1 MKTDL
6 AGLISRL
13 RLPPWQKAD
22 IEAELAAH
30 LQEAVA
36 DLRAQGAEEAEA
48 QASAL
53 ARFGDLNS
61 LAESLQEIHKD
72 WKGGATVQ
80 KRIFKVLSLAAIM
93 GFLLIIVIL
102 PNLREFFR
110 MISWQYD
117 PWSRLVS
124 QEKTLKQFSRDLYV
138 QTYLAEKDT
147 FVKVREVVSGNN
159 PATAEQKVTEII
171 KRFEPVFALAP
182 ESPAP
187 HQRLAMQLISRIS
200 LVRPEIYETSGS
212 PGPDV
217 ERILRKLP
225 EKRSP
230 FEQLLLRNAIEQL
243 HIASR
248 LSKEN
253 AAPDYLLA
261 YAYFAD
267 RQDAKADAAL
277 RTAIKKPEWDLYDDE
292 LRYAQWQTSK
302 ARRLHIVSQIAIF
315 SARLFRT
322 QSHLKELTRLLA
334 ALAKEKRTT
343 GAQIQADLYLTA
355 AIHLGNLMLRQADSM
370 IDLGVAAG
378 NISIIAGSFVEENE
392 REAIKSL
399 PISRQEQ
406 GTKITEIGA
415 KKLTA
420 YLDAQGREELS
431 RQYQRDLSAARELK
445 NKSRSAR
452 DTSFSRFMSFWNS
465 PWLGPAF
472 LTYWQALGSLGLL
485 ILVGLISLPLRPWRE
500 KGTAP
505 LWRWWEWLGLMLL
518 LILPPLLGAYIIAA
532 ASDKEHQT
540 SMFVYVAGL
549 PLAAISFVVMLGLVI
564 VGTLLKRRRQSPVTR
579 LGKFRAVIASLR
591 IILLPTA
598 AALLLGTLLLSLP
611 TQSAFHRFMTEQQGI
626 FQKGEVQYW
635 KIELPG
641 ARP

>member
-1 MKTDL
+1 
-6 AGLISRL
+6 
-13 RLPPWQKAD
+13 
-22 IEAELAAH
+22 
-30 LQEAVA
+30 
-36 DLRAQGAEEAEA
+36 
-48 QASAL
+48 
-53 ARFGDLNS
+53 
-61 LAESLQEIHKD
+61 
-72 WKGGATVQ
+72 
-80 KRIFKVLSLAAIM
+80 
-93 GFLLIIVIL
+93 
-102 PNLREFFR
+102 
-110 MISWQYD
+110 
-117 PWSRLVS
+117 
-124 QEKTLKQFSRDLYV
+124 
-138 QTYLAEKDT
+138 
-147 FVKVREVVSGNN
+147 
-159 PATAEQKVTEII
+159 
-171 KRFEPVFALAP
+171 
-182 ESPAP
+182 
-187 HQRLAMQLISRIS
+187 
-200 LVRPEIYETSGS
+200 
-212 PGPDV
+212 
-217 ERILRKLP
+217 
-225 EKRSP
+225 
-230 FEQLLLRNAIEQL
+230 
-243 HIASR
+243 
-248 LSKEN
+248 
-253 AAPDYLLA
+253 
-261 YAYFAD
+261 
-267 RQDAKADAAL
+267 
-277 RTAIKKPEWDLYDDE
+277 
-292 LRYAQWQTSK
+292 
-302 ARRLHIVSQIAIF
+302 
-315 SARLFRT
+315 
-322 QSHLKELTRLLA
+322 
-334 ALAKEKRTT
+334 
-343 GAQIQADLYLTA
+343 
-355 AIHLGNLMLRQADSM
+355 M